1 MDAAGFYR
9 GAIAD
14 MPIIRIS
21 TVDTPGR
28 FWPVATFA
36 CCLIFSGQTLAE
48 KWYFEPLVS
57 MRLGYNDNTQ
67 LSTGDKIETLT
78 SYTTGDAALGFR
90 TEVSD
95 VSLTARM
102 IDRRFDDHKELNTND
117 QFLKFNS
124 SVRSGLNLFGLG
136 ADYERESTRTS
147 EFEFSG
153 YTTSNKRRITKS
165 LNPYWDRTLTERT
178 SVRVGAGYT
187 DVVYE
192 DAELTGLSDY
202 TYESAY
208 VSLQHMLSERT
219 SLQAVANK
227 SLYTS
232 GSTEFDSTSVQ
243 FGLNH
248 MFSETFSVNLML
260 GPNYTK
266 SKFAT
271 VGGEGS
277 SSDVGRLVD
286 MGFRKEF
293 EVTTLNGSLNTSE
306 SAGGEGKMTRRTR
319 LDLSLRHKLSART
332 TFNLSGSA
340 QQNESGGGSTDDSAD
355 RTYFSIEPKLSW
367 KASPWWTITGSYR
380 YRRSENTSSDEGAA
394 ESNAVYLTLKYV
406 WPRESFNRWMD
417 L

>member
-1 MDAAGFYR
+1 
-9 GAIAD
+9 

-21 TVDTPGR
+21 TVDTHGH
-28 FWPVATFA
+28 FWPATVFVW
-36 CCLIFSGQTLAE
+36 CLIFSGQSLAE
-48 KWYFEPLVS
+48 KWYFEPIVS
-57 MRLGYNDNTQ
+57 ARLGYNDNTQ
-67 LSTGDKIETLT
+67 LSTGSEIETFT
-78 SYTTGDAALGFR
+78 SYITGDAALGFR

-102 IDRRFDDHKELNTND
+102 IDRRFDDHKDLNTND
-117 QFLKFNS
+117 QFLKFKS

-187 DVVYE
+187 DVMYE
-192 DAELTGLSDY
+192 DAGSTGLSDY

-208 VSLQHMLSERT
+208 VSLQHQLSERT
-219 SLQAVANK
+219 SLQAVVNT

-232 GSTEFDSTSVQ
+232 GSTEFDSTSLQVG
-243 FGLNH
+243 FNH
-248 MFSETFSVNLML
+248 MFSETLSVNLLL

-266 SKFAT
+266 SKFAV
-271 VGGEGS
+271 VGGTDS
-277 SSDVGRLVD
+277 TSDVGRLIDV
-286 MGFRKEF
+286 GFRKEF
-293 EVTTLNGSLNTSE
+293 EVTAVNGSLKTSE
-306 SAGGEGKMTRRTR
+306 SAGGEGKMTRRTN

-332 TFNLSGSA
+332 TLNLSGSV
-340 QQNESGGGSTDDSAD
+340 QQNESGGGSNDDSAD
-355 RTYFSIEPKLSW
+355 RTYFSFEPKLSW

-380 YRRSENTSSDEGAA
+380 YRRSENTSSDDGAA
-394 ESNAVYLTLKYV
+394 ESNAIYLTLRYI
-406 WPRESFNRWMD
+406 WPKESYNRWMD